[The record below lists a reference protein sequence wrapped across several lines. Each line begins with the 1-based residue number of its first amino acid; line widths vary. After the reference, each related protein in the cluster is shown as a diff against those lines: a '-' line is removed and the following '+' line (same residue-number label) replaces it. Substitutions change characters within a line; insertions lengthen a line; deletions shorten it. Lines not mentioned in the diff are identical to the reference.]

1 MLGPEGDISERARL
15 RFEVWKA
22 IQEKKMGD
30 TTDFDRLALVL
41 PRNQMLGYLIELTLR
56 RPDYLQGGV
65 TDFVRDFPFPE
76 DGLLNPVGVG
86 AFIQI
91 YMDEATG
98 YNDRVRYKG
107 KRLSPEQYKDWWC
120 EEGFRHLGNS
130 DEETRQLLQWMQEY
144 QRKWLSVLVENGNLL
159 EDIQKNF

>member
-1 MLGPEGDISERARL
+1 
-15 RFEVWKA
+15 
-22 IQEKKMGD
+22 
-30 TTDFDRLALVL
+30 
-41 PRNQMLGYLIELTLR
+41 MLGYLLELMLR
-56 RPDYLQGGV
+56 RPDYLQGGI

-98 YNDRVRYKG
+98 YNDRVRYKE

-120 EEGFRHLGNS
+120 EEGFRNLGNS
-130 DEETRQLLQWMQEY
+130 DEETRQLLQWIQEHPQEVVECFSREWKLARGY
-144 QRKWLSVLVENGNLL
+144 SREFLMLARKGKLKRISFE
-159 EDIQKNF
+159 IQQD